1 MDALGI
7 VGDVRYVLGLL
18 PVVIVVDDNIK
29 PSSNNNMV
37 GLDNK
42 HKKMA

>member
-7 VGDVRYVLGLL
+7 VGDVRYVVFGLL

-29 PSSNNNMV
+29 T
-37 GLDNK
+37 K
-42 HKKMA
+42 